1 MNRGLFRMLLMFG
14 PMLFR
19 QFQKWQ
25 RGREKSQPQQ
35 PRQIP
40 NNRPTE
46 RRENTQY
53 NPEQQSPKQHQQ
65 SQQAP
70 PRQPKDNELV

>member
-25 RGREKSQPQQ
+25 RNRERTQPQQ
-35 PRQIP
+35 PPQIP
-40 NNRPTE
+40 HNRPTE
-46 RRENTQY
+46 RRSNTQY
-53 NPEQQSPKQHQQ
+53 NQEQPSPKQYQQ
-65 SQQAP
+65 PQPAP